1 MPKVVALNI
10 CLAYNKCES
19 MSLWPSLRIKKIQGT
34 ESIFEFTITMSIRTT
49 FEFNG
54 DTIIL
59 RNIGEHDRTLKNK

>member
-1 MPKVVALNI
+1 
-10 CLAYNKCES
+10 

-34 ESIFEFTITMSIRTT
+34 ESIFDFTITMSIRMT

-59 RNIGEHDRTLKNK
+59 RNIGDTN